1 MYQWLTDTIYVL
13 TFPSSSKD
21 RAQLIGHKLDPDK
34 LEKKLPE
41 NLSRLDLQLSLFE
54 PLLAGTDGPW
64 IFSTPTPSLADIS
77 VYYQLLWGEDI
88 SSGRY
93 SSNISEGE
101 VQNDAPGDVM
111 SEVFNS
117 ERYPAVVT
125 WYRRMRAYFDE
136 LPSTEKESDIDNVLA
151 EMKRSPSLGPKSLLL
166 PTPRSAH
173 AALNA
178 RTGLR
183 EGALVSVVPDDT
195 GRDE

>member
-1 MYQWLTDTIYVL
+1 MYRRSTNTRRLL
-13 TFPSSSKD
+13 TFRSTLED

-54 PLLAGTDGPW
+54 PLLAETGGPW

-77 VYYQLLWGEDI
+77 IYYQLLWGEDI

-93 SSNISEGE
+93 SNNISEGE

-111 SEVFNS
+111 SQVFNS
-117 ERYPAVVT
+117 ERYPSIVT
-125 WYRRMRAYFDE
+125 WYRRMRAYFDG
-136 LPSTEKESDIDNVLA
+136 LPSTEKKADIEQVLDD
-151 EMKRSPSLGPKSLLL
+151 MKRSPALGPKSLLL
-166 PTPRSAH
+166 PTPRSTH
-173 AALNA
+173 AELDAK
-178 RTGLR
+178 TGLQ
-183 EGALVSVVPDDT
+183 EGSLVSVVPDDT